1 MPTKGE
7 IAGKK
12 IQVSVDRNAL
22 RDVLAS
28 LSKPT
33 GESEW
38 CVACGAGAASAKLDY
53 PSDVVNKAGAQLI
66 EPGALRELVESIKD
80 FSEEQAWCVACGAG
94 AAASP
99 LTQVINPEDISDE
112 LIDELSNKIIGAVS
126 VRN

>member
-1 MPTKGE
+1 MATKGKL
-7 IAGKK
+7 IDRKL
-12 IQVSVDRNAL
+12 QVSVDRKAL

-38 CVACGAGAASAKLDY
+38 CIACGAGVASAKLDY
-53 PSDVVNKAGAQLI
+53 PSDVVNKAGARLI

-80 FSEEQAWCVACGAG
+80 FAEEQAWCIACGAG
-94 AAASP
+94 AEASP

-112 LIDELSNKIIGAVS
+112 LIDELSDKIVGAVS
-126 VRN
+126 VRS

>member
-1 MPTKGE
+1 MPTKSE
-7 IAGKK
+7 VAVRKLQI
-12 IQVSVDRNAL
+12 SVDRNAL

-28 LSKPT
+28 LSKPS
-33 GESEW
+33 GENEW

-99 LTQVINPEDISDE
+99 LTQVINPEDISDA
-112 LIDELSNKIIGAVS
+112 LIDELSDKLIGAIS
-126 VRN
+126 VKN

>member
-1 MPTKGE
+1 MATKGE
-7 IAGKK
+7 PAGKK
-12 IQVSVDRNAL
+12 LQVSVDRNAL

-38 CVACGAGAASAKLDY
+38 CVACGAGAASTKLDY
-53 PSDVVNKAGAQLI
+53 PSDIVNTAGARLL
-66 EPGALRELVESIKD
+66 EPGALRELIESIKD
-80 FSEEQAWCVACGAG
+80 FPEEQAWCVACGAG

-126 VRN
+126 VKN

>member
-1 MPTKGE
+1 MTTKSE
-7 IAGKK
+7 VAVRKLQI
-12 IQVSVDRNAL
+12 SVDRNAL

-28 LSKPT
+28 LSKPS
-33 GESEW
+33 GENEW

-99 LTQVINPEDISDE
+99 LTQVINPEDISDA
-112 LIDELSNKIIGAVS
+112 LIDELSDKLIGAIS
-126 VRN
+126 VKN